1 MILLHQRLADVG
13 SHTLSPRL
21 EDFRRKLGENRQTAN
36 DFKVPVSM
44 YGADFAQGG
53 AKWKTETA

>member
-1 MILLHQRLADVG
+1 MILFHQRLADVG
-13 SHTLSPRL
+13 SHTCHHDW
-21 EDFRRKLGENRQTAN
+21 EDFRRRLGENRQTVN

-44 YGADFAQGG
+44 YGAHFAQGG